1 MTDPTSLLSGDA
13 PRAGLSRETEL
24 RRDAQGRWWN
34 GPDPITHVLVTRS
47 FDGWIERAADGR
59 LCLKNDIN
67 WAYVTIEGP
76 AYFVRSVVL
85 ERDSIDA
92 VRLVLSGQHE
102 ERLDPSTLVQR
113 AGGALECLVRG
124 DLSAAFDT
132 HAVMQLAP
140 LLEET
145 EAGMAFRGDGG
156 LIVVPDA
163 RDPASVAG

>member
-1 MTDPTSLLSGDA
+1 MLNIQIESFEPFQNLRLQTFKFIDMQTQKSLVIA
-13 PRAGLSRETEL
+13 KPCHE
-24 RRDAQGRWWN
+24 
-34 GPDPITHVLVTRS
+34 
-47 FDGWIERAADGR
+47 
-59 LCLKNDIN
+59 N